1 MSRLYTLLLKLPT
14 DLEDCNVFEKSMFK
28 TWTQKQY
35 SQVFQI
41 AEFFLTK
48 NKRWKLPLQFQPR
61 PSENSQKR
69 TLGSSSLISFSSP
82 ESALKF
88 HKRFEKK
95 PEDRSYFRQ
104 NWVFLLLPMLKHRQN
119 LGNNVFDK
127 ENHLLFYLTSHSKK
141 THYGSFTVLLHNFPQ
156 KKILKG
162 HFTVLHHIFPTKWEG
177 TFYDSSWTKIQSE
190 RQVNLPQYKTHL
202 LQFAQTT
209 KFLG

>member
-1 MSRLYTLLLKLPT
+1 MSKLYTLLLKLPT

-141 THYGSFTVLLHNFPQ
+141 LIMEVSRFYCTTSLK

-177 TFYDSSWTKIQSE
+177 TFYDSSWTQIQSE
-190 RQVNLPQYKTHL
+190 RQVNLPKYKTHL